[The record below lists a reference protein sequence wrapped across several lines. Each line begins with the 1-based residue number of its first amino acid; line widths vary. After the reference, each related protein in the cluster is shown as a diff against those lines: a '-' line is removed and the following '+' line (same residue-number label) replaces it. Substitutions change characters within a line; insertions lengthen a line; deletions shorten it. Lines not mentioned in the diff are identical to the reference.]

1 MTVIGLTG
9 GIASGKSTVSAYL
22 RQKKL
27 PVFDADACVHRLQQ
41 KGSPCL
47 EEMINA
53 FGKEI
58 LRKDGELDRG
68 KMAELA
74 FHDPKILHQMNA
86 IVQGAAA
93 RERDIFLQEH
103 KNDPVVILDV
113 PLLLE
118 SGWDEKTD
126 QVWLVFIP
134 EEEQIRR
141 AMVRSGMRREEV
153 AARMQRQWPLAKK
166 KEYADVVLDNSG
178 SLAALYAQVDQALE
192 ALFKN
197 S

>member
-22 RQKKL
+22 RQKRL
-27 PVFDADACVHRLQQ
+27 PVFDADACVHTLQQ

-47 EEMINA
+47 LQMTEA
-53 FGKEI
+53 FGKTI
-58 LRKDGELDRG
+58 LRPDGELDRK

-74 FHDPKILHQMNA
+74 FHNPQILRQMNA

-93 RERDIFLQEH
+93 RKRDMFLQAH
-103 KNDPVVILDV
+103 KSDPVVILDV

-118 SGWDEKTD
+118 SGWNAKTD

-134 EEEQIRR
+134 EKEQIRR
-141 AMVRSGMRREEV
+141 AMERSGMQREEV
-153 AARMQRQWPLAKK
+153 LARMQRQWPIAKK
-166 KEYADVVLDNSG
+166 KQYADVILDNSG
-178 SLAALYAQVDQALE
+178 SLEALYAQVDRALE
-192 ALFKN
+192 VLFKN

>member
-22 RQKKL
+22 RGKEL
-27 PVFDADACVHRLQQ
+27 PVFDADACVHTLQQ

-47 EEMINA
+47 EEMVNA

-68 KMAELA
+68 KMAEMA
-74 FHDPKILHQMNA
+74 FHDPQILRQMNA

-93 RERDIFLQEH
+93 RKRDVFLQEH

-118 SGWDEKTD
+118 SGWNEKTD

-134 EEEQIRR
+134 EKEQIRR
-141 AMVRSGMRREEV
+141 AMERSGMRREEV
-153 AARMQRQWPLAKK
+153 AARMRRQWPLAKK

-178 SLAALYAQVDQALE
+178 SVETLYAQVDQALE
-192 ALFKN
+192 ELFKN